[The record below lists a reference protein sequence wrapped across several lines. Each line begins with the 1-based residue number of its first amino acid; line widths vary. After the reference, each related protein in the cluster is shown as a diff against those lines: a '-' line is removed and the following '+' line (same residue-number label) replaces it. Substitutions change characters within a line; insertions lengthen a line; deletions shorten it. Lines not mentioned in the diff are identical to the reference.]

1 MSTIG
6 CMLHLFG
13 NRLGQKGSTLYAGG
27 FCACAAGGA
36 ARAPKKESVIATA
49 EVLVHPIRILIDDS
63 CFPRV
68 SNPSRLWVNFVYER
82 NKKLPAQKAGGRYK
96 SNPYTGDMV
105 L

>member
-1 MSTIG
+1 
-6 CMLHLFG
+6 MLHLFG
-13 NRLGQKGSTLYAGG
+13 NRLGQEGSTLYTGG
-27 FCACAAGGA
+27 FCARAGGGV
-36 ARAPKKESVIATA
+36 ARAPKKESAIATA
-49 EVLVHPIRILIDDS
+49 EVVVHPIRIVIDDS

>member
-1 MSTIG
+1 
-6 CMLHLFG
+6 MLHLFG
-13 NRLGQKGSTLYAGG
+13 KRLGQKGSTLYAGG
-27 FCACAAGGA
+27 FCARAGGGV
-36 ARAPKKESVIATA
+36 ARAPKKESAIATT
-49 EVLVHPIRILIDDS
+49 EVVVQPIRIVIDDS

-82 NKKLPAQKAGGRYK
+82 NKKLPAQKARDRYK